1 MEFAIIDNCPVPQE
15 LADEIQA
22 IKAESGASLNSCDRS
37 PEAEP
42 ILKKCGKQ
50 SQAQLY
56 DGFIHHRPGYNP
68 ANPPGRSTHERRND
82 GVAYPG
88 NPGGQLEYWQVG
100 MDWNNPPAV
109 IKAASKRGWIV
120 TTTYPGSAHETQH
133 LNFRKEPEQH
143 DPRLEFGN
151 EGPNVKRMSGI
162 LAAIRRPGNH
172 QHYLPEAFPHFGPQV
187 KAAVEKF
194 QLDHHQRVDGACDAQ
209 TWTQLHVALRAHKA
223 DPENH

>member
-1 MEFAIIDNCPVPQE
+1 MEFAIIDNCPVPKE
-15 LADEIQA
+15 LADEILA

-50 SQAQLY
+50 SQKQLW
-56 DGFIHHRPGYNP
+56 DGFRLGLPNYNP
-68 ANPPGRSTHERRND
+68 ANPPGKSTHERRND

-88 NPGGQLEYWQVG
+88 KEGDDLEYWQVG

-109 IKAASKRGWIV
+109 IRAATKRGWLV
-120 TTTYPGSAHETQH
+120 TTTYPGNSKETQH
-133 LNFRKEPEQH
+133 LNFRKEPERK
-143 DPRLEFGN
+143 DPKLQFGN

-162 LAAIRRPGNH
+162 LAAIRSPVDR
-172 QHYLPEAFPHFGPQV
+172 QHYLPEAFPHFGPKV

-194 QLDHHQRVDGACDAQ
+194 QKDHHQKVDGVCGQQ

-223 DPENH
+223 DPENR

>member
-1 MEFAIIDNCPVPQE
+1 VEFAIIDDCPVPKE
-15 LADEIQA
+15 LADEIVA

-42 ILKKCGKQ
+42 ILKRVGKQ

-88 NPGGQLEYWQVG
+88 NAGDQLEYWQVG
-100 MDWNNPPAV
+100 MDWTNPPAV

-120 TTTYPGSAHETQH
+120 TTTYPNSAHEAQH
-133 LNFRKEPEQH
+133 LNFRKEPEQD
-143 DPRLEFGN
+143 DPTLRVTN
-151 EGPNVKRMSGI
+151 EGPNVKRMAGI
-162 LAAIRRPGNH
+162 LAAIKSPVN
-172 QHYLPEAFPHFGPQV
+172 QQPYLPEAFPHFGPKV
-187 KAAVEKF
+187 EAAVKRF
-194 QLDHHQRVDGACDAQ
+194 QEEHHQKADGICGPQ
-209 TWTQLHVALRAHKA
+209 TWAQLHVAQRQHQA
-223 DPENH
+223 DPEHH